1 MESNVLISAAL
12 QAPDKKAAGG
22 DDAAAP
28 LSLEDQLPTL
38 RHRLMRQARV
48 AVFDSTL
55 AEDLVQETL
64 LALFEQESRHRGQ
77 ASLTTWGTAILKNK
91 IADWY
96 RSPNRTR
103 FVQAAEENSDGDP
116 DQSVDALFDA
126 SGQYRQAVPTWQQ
139 PENQMEQRQMFTILE
154 QCVDRLPKKMGRIFM
169 MREWLGFE
177 TTEICS
183 RLDLTAENC
192 RMILHRARMG
202 MRGCMQHNWLDAKAA
217 V

>member
-1 MESNVLISAAL
+1 MESNVRISAAL
-12 QAPDKKAAGG
+12 QASDKKTAG
-22 DDAAAP
+22 DDDVAAP
-28 LSLEDQLPTL
+28 LSLENQLPTL

-77 ASLTTWGTAILKNK
+77 AS
-91 IADWY
+91 
-96 RSPNRTR
+96 
-103 FVQAAEENSDGDP
+103 
-116 DQSVDALFDA
+116 
-126 SGQYRQAVPTWQQ
+126 
-139 PENQMEQRQMFTILE
+139 
-154 QCVDRLPKKMGRIFM
+154 
-169 MREWLGFE
+169 
-177 TTEICS
+177 

-217 V
+217 A